1 MKKNKKHRR
10 SLYQGSL
17 HQREKLKLVAMI
29 TGIAAV
35 LVIIIGICMLIH
47 TGRGT
52 GHTEPSGIP
61 ETETAETTET
71 ETQDFTDEDE
81 TAAREVSD
89 PNMQVHFIDVGQ
101 GDATLILCKD
111 QAILIDTGSSEAS
124 IDILDYLDRKSVEKL
139 DYLILSHGHEDHMGR
154 GVDILEKIKVD
165 HVICDFG
172 NQEGYVQRL
181 NNYIKDMEIDV
192 ILPKD
197 GEVYQVGEFSFTILM
212 GRNPQLFSENE
223 PEVTNVNNQSL
234 AVKVVHGNNS
244 FLFYGDG
251 ELAYEQYLM
260 EQKIDV
266 SATVLKVPH
275 HGAAASGSEAIL
287 DQIDPRYAVISSA
300 PQEAFGYP
308 SNEVLQRLALKQI
321 TAFYTNKQGTV
332 TAISDGE
339 TLHWTAER

>member
-1 MKKNKKHRR
+1 MRKNRKHRR
-10 SLYQGSL
+10 SL

-29 TGIAAV
+29 AGIAAV

-47 TGRGT
+47 TGREAE
-52 GHTEPSGIP
+52 HMEPSGIT
-61 ETETAETTET
+61 ETEAAETAETK
-71 ETQDFTDEDE
+71 TQDPT
-81 TAAREVSD
+81 TAEEAAAEKESSD

-111 QAILIDTGSSEAS
+111 QAIMIDTGSSEAS
-124 IDILDYLDRKSVEKL
+124 IDILEYLDRQSVEKL

-192 ILPKD
+192 IQPKD
-197 GEVYQVGEFSFTILM
+197 DEVYQVGEFSFTILM
-212 GRNPQLFSENE
+212 GRNPALFSENE

-251 ELAYEQYLM
+251 ELAYEQYLI
-260 EQKIDV
+260 EQMIDV

-275 HGAAASGSEAIL
+275 HGGAASGSETIL
-287 DQIDPRYAVISSA
+287 NQIDPRYAVISSA

-332 TAISDGE
+332 TAVSDGE
-339 TLHWTAER
+339 TLRWTAER